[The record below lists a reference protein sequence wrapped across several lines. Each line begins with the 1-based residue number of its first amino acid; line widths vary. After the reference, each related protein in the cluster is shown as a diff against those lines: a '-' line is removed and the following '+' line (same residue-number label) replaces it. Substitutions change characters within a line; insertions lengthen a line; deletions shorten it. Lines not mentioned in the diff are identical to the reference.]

1 MLSRYEKYIGK
12 GRKHKQEQS
21 ELHQRH
27 NNEVGNSN
35 TTYSLKHNLNSNIEM
50 IKDKTG
56 NSSDIVIR
64 ELTMDLNRPL
74 KAAVIYIDGLVDNKI
89 IDEFVVET
97 LLTDLTIQN
106 SLLDQNL
113 PQLIENKVIALN
125 GIKIIAA
132 VNELF
137 DSLASGETIILIDGY
152 AQALSGN
159 TRGGEQRSIQ
169 EPQTQPVIRG
179 PKDGFTESIQTNTS
193 LIRRRIK
200 SLNLWLEP
208 MKIGEVTRTD
218 VGIMYIKGIA
228 NDEIVEE
235 VRQRLKRINTDSI
248 LESGYIEQLIEDQT
262 FTTFPTLYHTER
274 PDVVAA
280 NLLEGKIAIL
290 VDQTPFVL
298 ILPALFI
305 QFFQSP
311 EDYYERFD
319 ISTALRSL
327 RVLIFLISLIA
338 PSSYIAATTFHQEM
352 IPTQLAFAIAA
363 QREAAPF
370 PAFVEALIMEV
381 TFEILR
387 EAGIRMPRAI
397 GTTVSIVGAL
407 VIGQAAVQ
415 AGLISPAMV
424 IVVSITAIA
433 SFATPTIAIAI
444 SARLIR
450 FALMVIAATFGFYG
464 IILGLIILAI
474 HLCSIRSFG
483 VPYMYPFAPSAL
495 DDLGDSL
502 FRAPLWA
509 AKRRPKFIAQHNVDR
524 QGEHQRPEPPKKQ
537 RNEKGERNET

>member
-1 MLSRYEKYIGK
+1 MLSWYRKYIKK

-21 ELHQRH
+21 ELSQQH
-27 NNEVGNSN
+27 NNEADN
-35 TTYSLKHNLNSNIEM
+35 TNTIYFLEHDLNSNINM
-50 IKDKTG
+50 LKDKTG

-64 ELTMDLNRPL
+64 ELTIGSNSQL
-74 KAAVIYIDGLVDNKI
+74 KAAVIYIEGLVDNKI
-89 IDEFVVET
+89 IDEFVIEA
-97 LLTDLTIQN
+97 LLTDSTIQH

-113 PQLIENKVIALN
+113 PQFIENNVIALN
-125 GIKIIAA
+125 GMKIITA

-137 DSLASGETIILIDGY
+137 DSLAAGETIILIEGC
-152 AQALSGN
+152 AHAISGS
-159 TRGGEQRSIQ
+159 TQGGEQRSIE

-179 PKDGFTESIQTNTS
+179 PKDGFTESMRTNTS

-200 SLNLWLEP
+200 NLNLWLEM
-208 MKIGEVTRTD
+208 MKIGEITRTD
-218 VGIMYIKGIA
+218 VGIMYINGIA
-228 NDEIVEE
+228 DDKIVEE
-235 VRQRLKRINTDSI
+235 VRQRLRKIKTESI

-262 FTTFPTLYHTER
+262 FTTFPTVYHTER

-280 NLLEGKIAIL
+280 NLLEGRIAIL

-298 ILPALFI
+298 IVPALFI

-338 PSSYIAATTFHQEM
+338 PSTYIAATTFHQEM

-363 QREAAPF
+363 QREAVPF
-370 PAFVEALIMEV
+370 PAFIEALIMEV

-387 EAGIRMPRAI
+387 EAGVRMPRAI

-433 SFATPTIAIAI
+433 SFATPTFAIAI
-444 SARLIR
+444 SARLVR
-450 FALMVIAATFGFYG
+450 FALMIIAATFGFYG
-464 IILGLIILAI
+464 IMLGLIILAI

-483 VPYMYPFAPSAL
+483 VPYMYPFAPSSL
-495 DDLGDSL
+495 DNLGDSL
-502 FRAPLWA
+502 FRVPLWA
-509 AKRRPKFIAQHNVDR
+509 IKRRPKLIAQHNVDR
-524 QGEHQRPEPPKKQ
+524 QGENQRPEPPKKQ
-537 RNEKGERNET
+537 HNEKGERDEI